1 MAKRWQKEDLA
12 YLKKHGTL
20 QGVAELAA
28 HFEVEKSAVVEKL
41 AELGIVRIVEATRTY
56 GDATSAAL
64 LAEGLEHLQRGDW
77 KKAAERFE
85 KVLVEDDGVI
95 AARARQFLAIS
106 KQREAAAG
114 KSPVRGAEDSFLE
127 AVMLRN
133 RGDLDA
139 AIDEMIAYKG
149 PVIFDCRVSALANCF
164 PMIPSGKAHNEMIMG
179 EDVSDEAVATAID
192 AAGNS
197 GSKRSKASRTSRQR
211 SSGEILSGSKS
222 WKCQKYCIAG
232 LRSRTSVGTRRM
244 SLAIRHAASWTK
256 RCRPRSM
263 TNRRA
268 LARWPAGL
276 RMTLISSS
284 AP

>member
-12 YLKKHGTL
+12 YLKKHGAL

-28 HFEVEKSAVVEKL
+28 HFGVEESEIVEKL

-114 KSPVRGAEDSFLE
+114 KSAVRGAEDSFLE

-139 AIDEMIAYKG
+139 ALEVVRQNGNDKKEPRHAYLAAAILAVGGRFDEAAA
-149 PVIFDCRVSALANCF
+149 ALAQ
-164 PMIPSGKAHNEMIMG
+164 
-179 EDVSDEAVATAID
+179 AIELDSKNRIHAFHD
-192 AAGNS
+192 ADFAELRRIS
-197 GSKRSKASRTSRQR
+197 EHRSLF
-211 SSGEILSGSKS
+211 EL
-222 WKCQKYCIAG
+222 
-232 LRSRTSVGTRRM
+232 
-244 SLAIRHAASWTK
+244 
-256 RCRPRSM
+256 P
-263 TNRRA
+263 
-268 LARWPAGL
+268 
-276 RMTLISSS
+276 
-284 AP
+284 